1 MQQVADNQKM
11 RRRAMADP
19 RLEQRAR
26 RFVADAKAQEE
37 RERNKSGDAPKL
49 SARARLRRAV
59 IVTKFAGRAI
69 QAAKEAA
76 EASPVDSV
84 DDVVLEIS
92 EAVAAH
98 WEASLPYF
106 VAAGT
111 AAMAVTF
118 VCAGILVDAQTA

>member
-1 MQQVADNQKM
+1 
-11 RRRAMADP
+11 MADP

-26 RFVADAKAQEE
+26 RFVADAKAHEE
-37 RERNKSGDAPKL
+37 RERIKGSDAPKL

-59 IVTKFAGRAI
+59 IVTKFAGRAMK
-69 QAAKEAA
+69 AAQDAL
-76 EASPVDSV
+76 PVDTV

-98 WEASLPYF
+98 WKASLPYF

-111 AAMAVTF
+111 AAMAITF
-118 VCAGILVDAQTA
+118 FCAGLLVDAQTV

>member
-1 MQQVADNQKM
+1 M
-11 RRRAMADP
+11 DP

-37 RERNKSGDAPKL
+37 RERSARSGDAPKL

-59 IVTKFAGRAI
+59 IVTKFAGRAMK
-69 QAAKEAA
+69 AAQEAP
-76 EASPVDSV
+76 PVDSV

-98 WEASLPYF
+98 WKASLPYF

-111 AAMAVTF
+111 CAMAATF
-118 VCAGILVDAQTA
+118 VIAGFLVGAQTA

>member
-1 MQQVADNQKM
+1 VADNKQR
-11 RRRAMADP
+11 RRRAITDP

-37 RERNKSGDAPKL
+37 RERSKGGDAPKL

-59 IVTKFAGRAI
+59 IVTKFAGRAMK
-69 QAAKEAA
+69 AAQEAP
-76 EASPVDSV
+76 PVDTV

-98 WEASLPYF
+98 WKASLPYF

-118 VCAGILVDAQTA
+118 IVAGLLVDAQTV

>member
-1 MQQVADNQKM
+1 MVQQVADNQKM

-26 RFVADAKAQEE
+26 RFVADAKAREE
-37 RERNKSGDAPKL
+37 RDRSKGGDAPKL

-76 EASPVDSV
+76 EAPPVADLTNGHIVEPISPVQV
-84 DDVVLEIS
+84 RIS
-92 EAVAAH
+92 AI
-98 WEASLPYF
+98 SLVYQLTQISYCRRLR
-106 VAAGT
+106 A
-111 AAMAVTF
+111 
-118 VCAGILVDAQTA
+118 

>member
-1 MQQVADNQKM
+1 
-11 RRRAMADP
+11 MADP

-26 RFVADAKAQEE
+26 RFVADAKTREE
-37 RERNKSGDAPKL
+37 RDRSKGGGAPKL

-59 IVTKFAGRAI
+59 IVTKFAGRAMK
-69 QAAKEAA
+69 AAQEAP
-76 EASPVDSV
+76 PVDSV

-98 WEASLPYF
+98 WQESLSYF

-111 AAMAVTF
+111 AAMAMTF
-118 VCAGILVDAQTA
+118 MISGLVVSSQTA